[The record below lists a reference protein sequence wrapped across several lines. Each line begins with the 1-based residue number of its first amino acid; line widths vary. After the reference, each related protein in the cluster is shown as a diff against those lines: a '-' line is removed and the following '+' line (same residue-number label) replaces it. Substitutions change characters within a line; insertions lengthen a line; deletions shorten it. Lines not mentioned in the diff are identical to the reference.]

1 MNILVVTT
9 IFPFPLNSGGAQA
22 QFNMIDELRKKHNIT
37 ILFNEDRKNRLSYM
51 HELQKLWPDV
61 FFIPYRYAWQLR
73 NMKFVC
79 NKLRRGFQTV
89 FTPKSQKFL
98 VDRALRPV
106 SLYLSDHF
114 IGFVND
120 VIKNRN
126 IDVVQIEFLTAIQLV
141 HYLPDNIKKVFIHHE
156 IGFVKN
162 ARYLQSFDLTE
173 REKEMYVD
181 SREREINALN
191 AFDTV
196 VTLTQVDKDILRN
209 NGVHTDIFV
218 SPAAVNSEVH
228 DYKKW
233 NGNLVFVGSN
243 AHAPNREGVEWLRTQ
258 VAPCLKH
265 EYQMNIIGQGW
276 NDNYTVEKLQVKT
289 LGFVAELYDGMGG
302 SVMLVPILSGSGM
315 RMKILEAAACSLP
328 IITTS
333 VGVEGL
339 DFKNRDSCLIAD
351 TPEEFAAAIEELTNS
366 PELMEKIGR
375 RANEVFMEKYTV
387 SALADLRNKLYIK

>member
-141 HYLPDNIKKVFIHHE
+141 HFLPDNIKKVFIHHE

-162 ARYLQSFDLTE
+162 ERYLQSFDLTE
-173 REKEMYVD
+173 SEKEMYAD
-181 SREREINALN
+181 SRENEIKALN

-209 NGVHTDIFV
+209 NGVHTNIFV

-228 DYKKW
+228 DYTKW

-243 AHAPNREGVEWLRTQ
+243 AHAPNREGVEWLRNK

-265 EYQMNIIGQGW
+265 DYKMNIIGQGW

-366 PELMEKIGR
+366 PELMEKIGK

-387 SALADLRNKLYIK
+387 SALANLRNKLYIE